1 MTINQVRVIL
11 YTSKQ
16 LNESLKMATTK
27 QRQQMAKD
35 KKRFIKQ
42 FSFCEKAPKMS
53 DTHQL
58 VKKITNC
65 DDEFFNVIKTHT
77 GNTVEILK
85 KVKVDGAKVFKCHD
99 NAPDLAKIIGGKTV
113 KGWII
118 YMPTEDMMGGLMYN
132 NGVVELN
139 QHMVVEGTDGRL
151 YDSTPFTEDTHG
163 SIMRAEKYHFFVR
176 DDRLLTDDSPVPGQ
190 MIIDFATGS
199 IINTWGPN
207 WMYVSEHG
215 NIPSH
220 NIVVEKQK
228 LFIFDV

>member
-1 MTINQVRVIL
+1 
-11 YTSKQ
+11 
-16 LNESLKMATTK
+16 MATTK

-42 FSFCEKAPKMS
+42 FSFCEKAPNMS

-65 DDEFFNVIKTHT
+65 DDEFFNVVKNHT

-85 KVKVDGAKVFKCHD
+85 KVKVDGAKVLRCHE
-99 NAPDLAKIIGGKTV
+99 NAPMLAAMTGGKTV

-118 YMPTEDMMGGLMYN
+118 YMPSADMMGGLMYN
-132 NGVVELN
+132 NGIVELN

-151 YDSTPFTEDTHG
+151 YDSTPFIKDEQC
-163 SIMRAEKYHFFVR
+163 SAMRAEKYHFFIR
-176 DDRLLTDDSPVPGQ
+176 DDRLLTDDSPVPGEHILDFNTGT
-190 MIIDFATGS
+190 IIP
-199 IINTWGPN
+199 TWGPN

-215 NIPSH
+215 NLPGHDTIK
-220 NIVVEKQK
+220 KQK